1 MYDARPL
8 LPRLCLALSGVFLVT
23 SLYAL
28 SASRRTPQSAATPS
42 APPAA
47 QSVRIPQFDNEDV
60 RVWRTTVLPHAPLT
74 MHRHEHPR
82 VIISLDGGTMKFVE
96 QTGASETHVWE
107 TGHAYWLPANPPGTM
122 HADVNAGDKPIQVMV
137 VELLHEK

>member
-1 MYDARPL
+1 MNDARPL
-8 LPRLCLALSGVFLVT
+8 LPRLCLALSAVFLAT

-28 SASRRTPQSAATPS
+28 AASRRAHPSQTAT
-42 APPAA
+42 APPSPA
-47 QSVRIPQFDNEDV
+47 QSVRIPQFDNDDV

-82 VIISLDGGTMKFVE
+82 VIIALEGGTMNIVE
-96 QTGASETHVWE
+96 QTGASETHVWD
-107 TGHAYWLPANPPGTM
+107 TGHAYWLPVNPPGNM
-122 HADVNAGDKPIQVMV
+122 HADVNPGEKPIQVMV